1 MEGKLVIAFMSDWG
15 YESYYV
21 GVAKAVIKSVKPDVD
36 IIDLT
41 HNVKEYN
48 IRQAAHILQRACKDF
63 PPQTIFLVVV
73 DPSVG
78 TSRKPICMKTKNNMF
93 FVGPDN
99 GVFSFVGN
107 DLGVKEVRLLENQ
120 NYFYGSSPTFHGRDI
135 FAPVVAHLASGV
147 KIKKLG
153 SLLMN
158 YEILRYRKPQKIGK
172 TVKGEIAYCDR
183 FGNLETNIPGEYVK
197 EFLDNDALFK
207 IGQNQYETTFC
218 RTYFDVRPGQLL
230 IHIDSS
236 GFIEIAINE
245 GNAQKM
251 LGAKAGELIVVE
263 RVETNEET

>member
-1 MEGKLVIAFMSDWG
+1 MIAFMSDWG

-21 GVAKAVIKSVKPDVD
+21 GVAKAVIKSIKPDVE
-36 IIDLT
+36 IIDIT

-48 IRQAAHILQRACKDF
+48 IRQAAHILQRVCKDF
-63 PPQTIFLVVV
+63 PSQSIFLVVV

-78 TSRKPICMKTKNNMF
+78 TSRKPICMKTKNDMF

-107 DLGVKEVRLLENQ
+107 NFGVKEVRILENQ
-120 NYFYGSSPTFHGRDI
+120 DYFYGSSPTFHGRDI
-135 FAPVVAHLASGV
+135 FAPVAAYLASGV
-147 KIKKLG
+147 KIRELG

-158 YEILRYRKPQKIGK
+158 YEILRYRKPQKIGD
-172 TVKGEIAYCDR
+172 TIRGEIAYYDH
-183 FGNLETNIPGEYVK
+183 FGNLETNIPGKYVE
-197 EFLDNDALFK
+197 EFLDHDAFLK

-230 IHIDSS
+230 IHTDSS
-236 GFIEIAINE
+236 GFVEIAINE

-251 LGAKAGELIVVE
+251 LGAKAGELLEIEKVV
-263 RVETNEET
+263 TNKDT